1 MMKICLG
8 IVFFMQ
14 TIYID
19 PEMLKIK
26 FDSVRA
32 IKKIQKA

>member
-19 PEMLKIK
+19 PNIK
-26 FDSVRA
+26 NQFDSVRA
-32 IKKIQKA
+32 IKKNPES